1 MIGCLSPL
9 ETYMRVNRKKGFALQ
24 LVLLEHISFID
35 RLILALKY
43 PYISLCI
50 NLFIHE
56 YTLFF
61 LCRHSLS
68 WQLTKLTYTW
78 IFNVF
83 DIRRAIKISGKA
95 AFREA
100 GVGPRSRATQLEKKG
115 ENPNGRSHA
124 SLELEHRSSE
134 FCFKIQYIFSC
145 SLAMFFTEP
154 LVLFVSIIMF
164 YTLKSKISKIRNPS
178 KLLVSSVINS

>member
-1 MIGCLSPL
+1 MDFMSLKYYSVLYILLHVYINSPVYPALIILTQMIGCLSPL

-68 WQLTKLTYTW
+68 
-78 IFNVF
+78 
-83 DIRRAIKISGKA
+83 
-95 AFREA
+95 
-100 GVGPRSRATQLEKKG
+100 
-115 ENPNGRSHA
+115 
-124 SLELEHRSSE
+124 
-134 FCFKIQYIFSC
+134 
-145 SLAMFFTEP
+145 
-154 LVLFVSIIMF
+154 
-164 YTLKSKISKIRNPS
+164 
-178 KLLVSSVINS
+178 